1 MDQNTNEQPL
11 KRRTVL
17 MPLLVC
23 LLLGVGFVV
32 GSGVDKFLPGFSG
45 AVSSSDSLSN
55 NPISEVLRFINAK
68 YVDKLS
74 SKKLEE
80 EAINNLLLQLDPH
93 SVYIPKEEIKEVND
107 DMSGDFEGIGIEYL
121 LIQDTI
127 VVMST
132 IPGGPSDLIGLRAG
146 DKIVSINDTAVY
158 KFKLESHDVTK
169 KLRGSKGTK
178 VKLGIVRTAT
188 KGIIE
193 FNVKRDQIP
202 LNSIDAAYQVDAT
215 TAYIKINRFS
225 SKTYEEFM
233 GAMDS
238 LFNKMKLQNL
248 ILDLR
253 QNPGGYLQEAT
264 NILSQLIQ
272 ERSKLL
278 VYTKGRNHNKTE
290 YETNGRFHFDIKKI
304 AVLIDEGSA
313 SASEIVAGAIQDWD
327 RGVIIGR
334 RSFGKGL
341 VQEQFELSDGGAL
354 RLTVAKYYTPSGR
367 CIQKSYSDHANY
379 ENDLENR
386 LKNGE
391 LINGSKAMK
400 SDTTK
405 YYTSKGRLVFGSG
418 GISPDIFVPADT
430 ILFSQDFL
438 QFRQFVAEYALDW
451 IGKNKSS
458 IPTGLSAFVGKFT
471 VSDAQLNEFMDYTKS
486 RGLSNKQINLMKI
499 YPDLKRFLKA
509 RIARQL
515 YGDKGYY
522 QVMNNEDKCYLK
534 AIERLKLAKPIPF

>member
-1 MDQNTNEQPL
+1 MDQDTNGQPL
-11 KRRTVL
+11 KRRTVF

-23 LLLGVGFVV
+23 VLLGIGFVL
-32 GSGVDKFLPGFSG
+32 GSGIDRYLPGVKR
-45 AVSSSDSLSN
+45 AVSMPDSLSN
-55 NPISEVLRFINAK
+55 GSFNEVLRYINAK

-80 EAINNLLLQLDPH
+80 EAINNLLVQLDPH
-93 SVYIPKEEIKEVND
+93 SVYIPREEITEVNE

-121 LIQDTI
+121 LVQDTI

-132 IPGGPSDLIGLRAG
+132 IAGGPSDLVGLRPG
-146 DKIVSINDTAVY
+146 DKIISINDTAVY
-158 KFKLESHDVTK
+158 KFKLESRDVTK
-169 KLRGSKGTK
+169 KLRGPKGTK
-178 VKLGIVRTAT
+178 VKLAILRAPS
-188 KGIIE
+188 KSLLEFII
-193 FNVKRDQIP
+193 KRDQIP
-202 LNSIDAAYQVDAT
+202 INSVDAAYQVDNT

-238 LFNKMKLQNL
+238 LFNRNKLQNL

-264 NILSQLIQ
+264 NILSQLIS

-278 VYTKGRNHNKTE
+278 VYTKGRNHNKTD
-290 YETNGRFHFDIKKI
+290 YETNGRCHFDIKKLAI
-304 AVLIDEGSA
+304 LIDEGSA

-367 CIQKSYSDHANY
+367 CIQKSYTDHLNY

-386 LKNGE
+386 LKAGE
-391 LINGSKAMK
+391 LVNGINGVKT
-400 SDTTK
+400 DTTK
-405 YYTSKGRLVFGSG
+405 YFTSKGRVVFGSG

-430 ILFSQDFL
+430 ILFSHDFL
-438 QFRQFVAEYALDW
+438 MFRQYVAEFAIQW
-451 IGKNKSS
+451 ININRSILPKDLKS
-458 IPTGLSAFVGKFT
+458 FVSEFIVT
-471 VSDAQLNEFMDYTKS
+471 DAQLKEFIDYSKTK
-486 RGLSNKQINLMKI
+486 GLNKPINTLKVF
-499 YPDLKRFLKA
+499 PDLKRFLKA
-509 RIARQL
+509 RIGRQL

-522 QVMNNEDKCYLK
+522 QVMNSDDPSFLK
-534 AIERLKLAKPIPF
+534 AIERFKLNKPIPF